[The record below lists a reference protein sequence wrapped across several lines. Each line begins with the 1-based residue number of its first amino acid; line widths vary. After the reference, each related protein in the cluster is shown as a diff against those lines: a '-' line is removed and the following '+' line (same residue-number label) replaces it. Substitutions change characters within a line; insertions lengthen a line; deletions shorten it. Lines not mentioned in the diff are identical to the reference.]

1 MRYLYSIYHW
11 LWVWAGSVIFSHPSR
26 KIFVVGVT
34 GTKGKSTTLE
44 FLGAI
49 LEAAGKKVALS
60 STVYRKISGRTE
72 RNLSDNSMPGRFF
85 LQSFLRKAVSAGAD
99 YALLEVTSQ
108 GVVQHRHEF
117 IDWDAAIFTNLA
129 PEHIES
135 HGSFENYRAAKV
147 SFFEYLARS
156 RKPEKFFFV
165 NGNDANARHFMD
177 AAAIPGGVLYQY
189 KKEKFLEECLKHKL
203 DLTSREK
210 RVKAN
215 NWLASDFNLDTASA
229 GLAFAESRK
238 IPWPI
243 FQKALLDFKG
253 LMGRMEFVQKEPF
266 AAIVDGAHTPDSL
279 EKAYQNARPEII
291 FGKTGGKMICVLG
304 SAGGG
309 RDVWKRPAM
318 GKIAANW
325 CDVII
330 LSDEDPYDEDPD
342 EILEQIKYGINETE
356 GKKTKSENVL
366 KILDRHLALKKA
378 VSLAEKGDVIIATGK
393 GSEMSIHIA
402 KGKAVPWNEKEIL
415 ESIIKET

>member
-1 MRYLYSIYHW
+1 M
-11 LWVWAGSVIFSHPSR
+11 
-26 KIFVVGVT
+26 
-34 GTKGKSTTLE
+34 
-44 FLGAI
+44 
-49 LEAAGKKVALS
+49 
-60 STVYRKISGRTE
+60 
-72 RNLSDNSMPGRFF
+72 
-85 LQSFLRKAVSAGAD
+85 
-99 YALLEVTSQ
+99 
-108 GVVQHRHEF
+108 
-117 IDWDAAIFTNLA
+117 
-129 PEHIES
+129 
-135 HGSFENYRAAKV
+135 
-147 SFFEYLARS
+147 
-156 RKPEKFFFV
+156 
-165 NGNDANARHFMD
+165 
-177 AAAIPGGVLYQY
+177 
-189 KKEKFLEECLKHKL
+189 
-203 DLTSREK
+203 
-210 RVKAN
+210 KAN